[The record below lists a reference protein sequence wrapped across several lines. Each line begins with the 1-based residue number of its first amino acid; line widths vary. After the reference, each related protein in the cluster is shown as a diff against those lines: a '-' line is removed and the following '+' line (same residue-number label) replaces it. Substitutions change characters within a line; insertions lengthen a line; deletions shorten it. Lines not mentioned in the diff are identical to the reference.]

1 MASLTKLIRFIGDD
15 LKENITK
22 NSHYVLNQDSV
33 ATYPYLTFD
42 VSTEYYENHTDVG
55 TIDIDIFDSA
65 KSYGKI
71 IAIEDLLKS
80 RYRLTNGSQGDGFIV
95 RIDFER
101 SMNIPTADPL
111 IKRRTVQLNIKID
124 WSEV

>member
-15 LKENITK
+15 LKANITP
-22 NSHYVLNQDSV
+22 NSHYNLNQDDK

-55 TIDIDIFDSA
+55 TIDVDIFDIT
-65 KSYGKI
+65 KSYGRI
-71 IAIEDLLKS
+71 IAIEDLLKNH
-80 RYRLTNGSQGDGFIV
+80 YRLTNGAQGDGFIV